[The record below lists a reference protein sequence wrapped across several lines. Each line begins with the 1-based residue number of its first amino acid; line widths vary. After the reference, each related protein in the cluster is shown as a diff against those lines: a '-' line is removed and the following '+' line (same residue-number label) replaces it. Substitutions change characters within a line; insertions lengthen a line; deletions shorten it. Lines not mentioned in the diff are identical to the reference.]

1 MRYSTRKRPLRSN
14 NHVTNKSSKKLKILK
29 ENHDNETSDIVSSE
43 TSITTSVDNAT
54 KSTTSNNK
62 NCDHADI
69 NQDNSDAEALN
80 KSPVSLNHYK
90 SADVSAK
97 ANHESLMN
105 STDKKTP
112 RVKPVLSLA
121 PLNHLDA
128 STKKEHW
135 RNQLLNIG
143 TSSNSRLS
151 STPISNHS
159 KNKNGTRSTQI
170 NTKLFSSDY
179 DGNRASTNSLHITR
193 RSPVR
198 KILQN
203 NASSSI
209 TGCASRLTGNNRSPA
224 TMSSNTRALIEGSL
238 EYRELKRLFNEEQ
251 RKNRELRKD
260 YALLKKELD
269 NLRSSSI
276 PRPSAPVVGWL
287 EEVLGSIDE
296 GQYQGDGRS
305 KSEVADALNLDPISL
320 LTVVGR
326 TAQKTALKIFR
337 RKYPTPRARANIGSI
352 VEMDEEEL
360 QNIYVYA
367 RWLHRKYHY
376 SISDMRKAIA
386 TSIRNAVNYVRK
398 LTYEQDVQLNAI
410 ASATE
415 LDDKER
421 DRQVQSA
428 LDNLQR
434 ALDKSNID
442 EDEDEDYEEELNS
455 IED

>member
-159 KNKNGTRSTQI
+159 
-170 NTKLFSSDY
+170 
-179 DGNRASTNSLHITR
+179 ITR